1 MLQLLLGN
9 IGQLCI
15 GDYEINVL
23 WNEMKVARCPVIGRA
38 EVVTPPV
45 TPKPSSKVTPPL
57 PPNRDKIILTGQ
69 GLTTARINRQA
80 EFVIDAT
87 DAAQGIVTAI
97 IMLSIVLSV
106 VALYRLS
113 EKHFQKCGRIFV
125 KFGFQVGPKLFVSEQ
140 LALCNKLSRN

>member
-15 GDYEINVL
+15 GNYEINVL
-23 WNEMKVARCPVIGRA
+23 WDEMKVARCPVIGRA

-45 TPKPSSKVTPPL
+45 TPKHSSKVTPPL

-87 DAAQGIVTAI
+87 DAAQGKVTTI
-97 IMLSIVLSV
+97 IMLSVVLSV

-113 EKHFQKCGRIFV
+113 EKH
-125 KFGFQVGPKLFVSEQ
+125 
-140 LALCNKLSRN
+140 